1 MIRIGIDLG
10 GTKTEGAAMSAS
22 GELLARE
29 RMPTPHDYAG
39 TLDVIAALVAR
50 LESDHGP
57 ARIGVC
63 HPGSLSPA
71 TGRIRNSNSHWLN
84 DRPLGKDLDRHL
96 GRPVRLANDA
106 DCFALSEARDG
117 AGAGRRVVFGAILG
131 TGVGGGIVIDG
142 RLLDGA
148 QGIAGEWGH
157 NPLPWPKAD
166 ELPGPPCWCGL
177 KGCIETWLSGP
188 GMAKDHARRT
198 GDEVD
203 ARTIA
208 ASKHPTCRDTMERY
222 VDRLARAF
230 ACVINLLGS

>member
-1 MIRIGIDLG
+1 
-10 GTKTEGAAMSAS
+10 MSA
-22 GELLARE
+22 
-29 RMPTPHDYAG
+29 T
-39 TLDVIAALVAR
+39 
-50 LESDHGP
+50 
-57 ARIGVC
+57 
-63 HPGSLSPA
+63 PGSLSPA

-117 AGAGRRVVFGAILG
+117 GRRGPAGRLRCHPRHGRRRRHR
-131 TGVGGGIVIDG
+131 DRR

-230 ACVINLLGS
+230 ACVINLLDPDVIVLGGGLSNVAELPERVQARLAAHVFSDVLNTQVVRNQHGDSSGVRGAAWLWPVEAP

>member
-142 RLLDGA
+142 AFWMAPRALPANGA
-148 QGIAGEWGH
+148 TTPCPGPRRTNCPARPAGAASRAVSRPGCRGRAWRRTTPAGPATRSMPARSPRP
-157 NPLPWPKAD
+157 NTPPAATRWNAMSTGWRGPLPA
-166 ELPGPPCWCGL
+166 
-177 KGCIETWLSGP
+177 
-188 GMAKDHARRT
+188 
-198 GDEVD
+198 
-203 ARTIA
+203 
-208 ASKHPTCRDTMERY
+208 
-222 VDRLARAF
+222 
-230 ACVINLLGS
+230 